1 MCGASQVRA
10 RGAFWALG
18 TRRAH
23 RRVRW
28 HRVARRRNVSGAKCD
43 RMQREL
49 VSLLSWRTENREQQS
64 ARFPSAPR
72 LLFAAECFAAFHT
85 SQGRADFRIGWRRL
99 PHLVAQASA
108 SGRTGYRIGG
118 AAASGDPAQPPAA
131 TKIHRA
137 AGRGRAGVGARC
149 DGTGRRDPPGPRDP
163 GARRIIGN
171 ARARVISSL
180 APWAP
185 FTADDAVT
193 RARSL
198 CELGLMR
205 WAPRAGSVS
214 GG

>member
-1 MCGASQVRA
+1 M
-10 RGAFWALG
+10 
-18 TRRAH
+18 
-23 RRVRW
+23 
-28 HRVARRRNVSGAKCD
+28 
-43 RMQREL
+43 
-49 VSLLSWRTENREQQS
+49 ENREQRTTERALPFRAQAS
-64 ARFPSAPR
+64 VRGRMLRCISH
-72 LLFAAECFAAFHT
+72 FAG
-85 SQGRADFRIGWRRL
+85 SRRL
-99 PHLVAQASA
+99 PHRVTQTSA
-108 SGRTGYRIGG
+108 SGRTDFRIGG

-149 DGTGRRDPPGPRDP
+149 DRTGRRDPPGPRDP
-163 GARRIIGN
+163 GARWTIGN